1 MTLSLT
7 CIQSRTDRCLK
18 SHRYI
23 MQAGLHLVHAET
35 AVTKHLGLG
44 CAVQIV
50 FVRTKTNSFR
60 NLRYMNRSRCL
71 SDVDI
76 RWHWRFTLQFAHIPQ
91 QLHSA
96 YASCAYS
103 APNSIM
109 ESSYIKLIDDAKGDR
124 LDGAPRSTSPV
135 SVTKP
140 VWKRALGHRANL
152 VCKNTRF
159 LPACRSATR
168 NVGYVPI
175 AAASTCMSACMSACM
190 CQCR

>member
-18 SHRYI
+18 SHRYN
-23 MQAGLHLVHAET
+23 MQAGLHLVHAKT

-50 FVRTKTNSFR
+50 FVRTETNSLR

-71 SDVDI
+71 SNVDI
-76 RWHWRFTLQFAHIPQ
+76 RWHWRFTFQFAHIPQ

-103 APNSIM
+103 APNSVM
-109 ESSYIKLIDDAKGDR
+109 EGSYIKLIDDAKGDS

-140 VWKRALGHRANL
+140 VWKRALGHRANSVSKKTQGFCPL
-152 VCKNTRF
+152 VGLRQ
-159 LPACRSATR
+159 R
-168 NVGYVPI
+168 
-175 AAASTCMSACMSACM
+175 M
-190 CQCR
+190 

>member
-1 MTLSLT
+1 M
-7 CIQSRTDRCLK
+7 
-18 SHRYI
+18 
-23 MQAGLHLVHAET
+23 
-35 AVTKHLGLG
+35 TKHLGLV

-50 FVRTKTNSFR
+50 FVRTETDSLR

-76 RWHWRFTLQFAHIPQ
+76 RWHWRFTFQFAHIPQ

-103 APNSIM
+103 APNSVM
-109 ESSYIKLIDDAKGDR
+109 EGSYIKLIDDTKGDS

-140 VWKRALGHRANL
+140 VWKRALGHRATL
-152 VCKNTRF
+152 VSRKTRL
-159 LPACRSATR
+159 LPACRFETKI
-168 NVGYVPI
+168 VGYLLI
-175 AAASTCMSACMSACM
+175 TASTCMSACM
-190 CQCR
+190 CQIMIKLARPH

>member
-7 CIQSRTDRCLK
+7 CIQSRTDRLE
-18 SHRYI
+18 SHQYND
-23 MQAGLHLVHAET
+23 MQGGLQSVHADCKT

-50 FVRTKTNSFR
+50 FVRTETDSLR

-76 RWHWRFTLQFAHIPQ
+76 RRHWRFTFQFAHIPQ

-96 YASCAYS
+96 YTSCAYS
-103 APNSIM
+103 APNSVM
-109 ESSYIKLIDDAKGDR
+109 KGSYIKLIEDAKGDSSN
-124 LDGAPRSTSPV
+124 GAPRSTSPV

-140 VWKRALGHRANL
+140 VWKRALGHRANSVSL
-152 VCKNTRF
+152 WK
-159 LPACRSATR
+159 
-168 NVGYVPI
+168 
-175 AAASTCMSACMSACM
+175 
-190 CQCR
+190 QK